1 MGKKRH
7 RTKKKKKKAGVAA
20 YKITIQERVCG
31 SVLIF
36 NIFNRFST
44 VKKKKNSLSDYKF
57 GAMMAVALRI
67 FMSFSGYSFNS

>member
-1 MGKKRH
+1 MGKTRH
-7 RTKKKKKKAGVAA
+7 RKKKKKAAVAA

-44 VKKKKNSLSDYKF
+44 VKKKKKNSLSDYKF